1 MIHFPRIMFL
11 KIYELKDPRTGNIEE
26 VYDYPKCYLP
36 ELAYKHVL
44 DNCLIVSR
52 EVLKFPILVVPK
64 AYLTEKENQRIN
76 DETTV
81 YLTKEL
87 AEYFYSFD
95 ENVNDEIKLN
105 RFLAKI
111 IVQLI
116 HSNSIRVELKERCP
130 EYLLI
135 IDGIDMDGFALF
147 VKNCFNKKF
156 PWSYIKDIVEKYYEW
171 NQEIHWTNY
180 TELATMFPCEVLS
193 DKNELEI
200 ICETVLKE
208 NPKSVEDYRK
218 GKKNSINHLKG
229 QIMKLTKGKASASVV
244 NIILERKLN
253 G

>member
-1 MIHFPRIMFL
+1 MFL

-36 ELAYKHVL
+36 ESAYKHIL
-44 DNCLIVSR
+44 ENCLTVSK
-52 EVLKFPILVVPK
+52 EVLKFPILVVPR

-76 DETTV
+76 DGTAV

-95 ENVNDEIKLN
+95 ENVNEEIKLN

-111 IVQLI
+111 ITQLI
-116 HSNSIRVELKERCP
+116 IPNPIRVELKEKCQ
-130 EYLLI
+130 EYLVI
-135 IDGIDMDGFALF
+135 IDAIDMNGFTSF
-147 VKNCFNKKF
+147 VKNCFDKKL
-156 PWSYIKDIVEKYYEW
+156 PWSYIKDIVEKYHEW
-171 NQEIHWTNY
+171 NQETHWTNY
-180 TELATMFPCEVLS
+180 TELTEMFPCEVMS

-208 NPKSVEDYRK
+208 NSKSVEDYRK

-229 QIMKLTKGKASASVV
+229 QIMKLTKGKADAKIVTE
-244 NIILERKLN
+244 ILERRLN
-253 G
+253 I